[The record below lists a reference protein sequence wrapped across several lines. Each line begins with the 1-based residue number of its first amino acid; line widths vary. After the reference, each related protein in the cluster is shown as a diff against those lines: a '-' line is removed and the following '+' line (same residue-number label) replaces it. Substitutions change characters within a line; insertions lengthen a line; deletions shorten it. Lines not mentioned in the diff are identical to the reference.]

1 MTAGESQLA
10 TNTVRRLPAP
20 TRRKSDKPALSPY
33 FYGQI
38 PENIEFEIQPDWGLD
53 LRRLAVHKVGL
64 EGPFL
69 HRVPSRVL

>member
-1 MTAGESQLA
+1 MTADESQLA

-38 PENIEFEIQPDWGLD
+38 PENIEFEIQP
-53 LRRLAVHKVGL
+53 
-64 EGPFL
+64 E
-69 HRVPSRVL
+69 